1 MESNHTDQA
10 LEQAA
15 LAVASQLKAC
25 GRQLA
30 TAESCTGGWIAKVL
44 TDVAGSSAWFDR
56 GVVTYSNDAK
66 AELLGVKEATLAS
79 YGAVS
84 EEVAAQMA
92 DGVRLGSGVDYGL
105 STTGIAGPGGG
116 SADKPV
122 GTVCFGWALPD
133 GIVETECHL
142 FGGDREAVRRL
153 SVICAL
159 RGLVDRINRSLT
171 F

>member
-1 MESNHTDQA
+1 MKSNHTDQG
-10 LEQAA
+10 LEQVA

-25 GRQLA
+25 GRRLA

-44 TDVAGSSAWFDR
+44 TDLAGSSAWFDR
-56 GVVTYSNDAK
+56 GVVTYSNGAK
-66 AELLGVKEATLAS
+66 GNLLGVKDATLAS
-79 YGAVS
+79 FGAVS

-92 DGVRLGSGVDYGL
+92 EGVRLMSDVDYGL

-133 GIVETECHL
+133 GVVETECHY
-142 FGGDREAVRRL
+142 FSGDRETVRRL
-153 SVICAL
+153 SVRCAL
-159 RGLVDRINRSLT
+159 QGLVDRINRPLT